1 MAKRTVVGVSEMGSG
16 QKVRAVRKPIKKND
30 LAPQAEVD
38 AVKPDLPLDVSD
50 VEAAT
55 VGAGLGDGS
64 VFSKMIS
71 NAAASD
77 EGAPAPAAGGAGV
90 PQASAG
96 GLGTEIYVATGLGLL
111 GGIGFLATYGEK
123 AKPPV
128 FGSAEVA
135 ATGEEDKPLS
145 GSVKATDPNG
155 DTLTYAVGS
164 APANGSVTVNADGS
178 YVYTPKANYAGSD
191 SFTVTASDGKGGTA
205 TQAVKI
211 TVSAVND
218 APVVTSAAQAGAV
231 VEDGALSVTGKVTS
245 SDVDAGA
252 TATYTGSK
260 AGTYGSFT
268 IDSAT
273 GAWKYDLDNASA
285 QALAAGEAKTETFAV
300 TVTDDKGATAT
311 QNVVVTVTGSNDVP
325 VISTTTTATGAVV
338 EDGTL
343 SATGTVASSDVD
355 VTGKTA
361 TYTGSKAGTYGTF
374 TIDSA
379 TGAWKYDLDNAS
391 HQNLDEG
398 EAKTETFAVTVTD
411 DKGATATQNVVVT
424 VTGTNDLPVVSAT
437 SDRAVSFQEAGPT
450 ALVSSSQMIKVAGT
464 DADGGVVTFTVP
476 ASTAVAD
483 ITLASDGSGFTYTPK
498 DINYH
503 GTETIVVRLNDAQGA
518 GKFTEY
524 SVQVTV
530 TPNTAEN
537 QRIDNGLTKATYN
550 AAGSGLTAGDNF
562 TFIDDST
569 QTTNVEITNFQLGDK
584 IQVSAS
590 ASKYSFAVT
599 GAGDLEITYIDTAS
613 GASNVILLKGVAVN
627 AGFIEDEVTAE
638 TQLGLGNFFMS
649 LADGATNASGAT
661 VAGTSLDVDSDTSVN
676 TFALFSAAGG
686 DIAFAEDANLANSAL
701 IQGFG
706 VGDTITVSNATAAA
720 YSFARDTNA
729 GNDIVII
736 YINDGKR
743 NEIVLQ
749 GAATGATGIL
759 DTLAS
764 VEALLG
770 AGFFK
775 AVGGSGG
782 SGGTGGSGGD
792 GGEPFVPTSTI
803 VADNASGI
811 QTINVGAGSIKLTD
825 NTGVRSDVILQNFGS
840 DDRIFTNTTA
850 SNYSFSVSADDP
862 KDLEI
867 TFLTNDGVFNRFVLD
882 EVLAGKDVF
891 FDNYASA
898 VVAVGFEFMNFG

>member
-1 MAKRTVVGVSEMGSG
+1 MAKRTVVGVSEVGRG
-16 QKVRAVRKPIKKND
+16 QKARTARKPIKKND
-30 LAPQAEVD
+30 LALQVEVD
-38 AVKPDLPLDVSD
+38 AVKSDLPLDVSD
-50 VEAAT
+50 VEETSA
-55 VGAGLGDGS
+55 GAGLGDGG

-71 NAAASD
+71 NAVASD

-128 FGSAEVA
+128 FGSTEVA

-205 TQAVKI
+205 TQAVKV
-211 TVSAVND
+211 TVTPVND
-218 APVVTSAAQAGAV
+218 APVITSAAQAGAV
-231 VEDGALSVTGKVTS
+231 VEDGALSATGKFTS

-268 IDSAT
+268 IDAAT
-273 GAWKYDLDNASA
+273 GAWKYDLNNATA

-300 TVTDDKGATAT
+300 VVTDDKGATAT
-311 QNVVVTVTGSNDVP
+311 QNVVVTVTGSNDAP

-338 EDGTL
+338 EDGAL

-361 TYTGSKAGTYGTF
+361 TYTGSKAGTYGSF
-374 TIDSA
+374 TIDAA
-379 TGAWKYDLDNAS
+379 TGAWKYDLNNAS

-398 EAKTETFAVTVTD
+398 EVKTEVFTVTVTD
-411 DKGATATQNVVVT
+411 DKGATATQNVTVT

-450 ALVSSSQMIKVAGT
+450 ALVASSQMIKVAGT
-464 DADGGVVTFTVP
+464 DADGGEVTFFVP
-476 ASTAVAD
+476 PSTAVAD

-537 QRIDNGLTKATYN
+537 QRIDNGLTKAAYN

-686 DIAFAEDANLANSAL
+686 DIAFAEDANLANRAL

-706 VGDTITVSNATAAA
+706 AGDTITVSNAAAAA

-729 GNDIVII
+729 GNDIVIT
-736 YINDGKR
+736 YNNDGKI

-749 GAATGATGIL
+749 GAATGSTGTL

-782 SGGTGGSGGD
+782 SGGGGGTQ
-792 GGEPFVPTSTI
+792 PFVPTDTV
-803 VADNASGI
+803 VADNASGRA
-811 QTINVGAGSIKLTD
+811 TVNAGTGSIKFTD
-825 NTGVRSDVILQNFGS
+825 DAGVRSDVILQNFSS
-840 DDRIFTNTTA
+840 DDRIFTNTA
-850 SNYSFSVSADDP
+850 ADNYNFAISEEDPDD
-862 KDLEI
+862 LVI
-867 TFLTNDGVFNRFVLD
+867 TFNNNGVLNQFVLD
-882 EVLAGKDVF
+882 EVLAGKDAF
-891 FDNYASA
+891 IDSYASA
-898 VVAVGFEFMNFG
+898 VAAVGFEFMNFG

>member
-1 MAKRTVVGVSEMGSG
+1 MAKRTVVGVSEVGRG
-16 QKVRAVRKPIKKND
+16 QKARTARKPIKKND
-30 LAPQAEVD
+30 LALQAEVD
-38 AVKPDLPLDVSD
+38 AVKSDLPLDVSD
-50 VEAAT
+50 VEETSA
-55 VGAGLGDGS
+55 GAGLGDGG

-71 NAAASD
+71 NAVASD

-128 FGSAEVA
+128 FGSTEVA

-205 TQAVKI
+205 TQAVKV
-211 TVSAVND
+211 TVTPVND
-218 APVVTSAAQAGAV
+218 APVITSAAQAGAV
-231 VEDGALSVTGKVTS
+231 VEDGALSATGKFTS

-260 AGTYGSFT
+260 VGTYGSFT
-268 IDSAT
+268 IDAAT
-273 GAWKYDLDNASA
+273 GAWKYDLNNATA

-300 TVTDDKGATAT
+300 VVTDDKGATAT
-311 QNVVVTVTGSNDVP
+311 QNVVVTVTGSNDAP

-338 EDGTL
+338 EDGAL

-361 TYTGSKAGTYGTF
+361 TYTGSKAGTYGSF
-374 TIDSA
+374 TIDAA

-398 EAKTETFAVTVTD
+398 EVKTEVFTVTVTD
-411 DKGATATQNVVVT
+411 DKGATATQNVTVT

-450 ALVSSSQMIKVAGT
+450 ALVASSQMIKVAGT
-464 DADGGVVTFTVP
+464 DADGGEVTFFVP
-476 ASTAVAD
+476 PSTAVAD

-537 QRIDNGLTKATYN
+537 QRIDNGLTKAAYN

-562 TFIDDST
+562 TFIDDSS

-686 DIAFAEDANLANSAL
+686 DIAFAEDANLANRAL

-706 VGDTITVSNATAAA
+706 AGDTITVSNAAAAA

-729 GNDIVII
+729 GNDIVIT
-736 YINDGKR
+736 YNNDGKI

-749 GAATGATGIL
+749 GAATGSTGTL

-782 SGGTGGSGGD
+782 SGGNGGTQ
-792 GGEPFVPTSTI
+792 PFVPTDTV
-803 VADNASGI
+803 VADNASGRA
-811 QTINVGAGSIKLTD
+811 TVNAGTGSIKFTD
-825 NTGVRSDVILQNFGS
+825 DAGVRSDVILQNFSS
-840 DDRIFTNTTA
+840 DDRIFTNTA
-850 SNYSFSVSADDP
+850 ADNYNFAISEEDPDD
-862 KDLEI
+862 LVI
-867 TFLTNDGVFNRFVLD
+867 TFNNNGVLNQFVLD
-882 EVLAGKDVF
+882 EVLAGKDAF
-891 FDNYASA
+891 IDNYASA
-898 VVAVGFEFMNFG
+898 VTAVGFEFMNFG

>member
-1 MAKRTVVGVSEMGSG
+1 MAKRTVVGVSEVGRG
-16 QKVRAVRKPIKKND
+16 QKARTARKPIKKND
-30 LAPQAEVD
+30 LALQVEVD
-38 AVKPDLPLDVSD
+38 AVKSDLPLDVSD
-50 VEAAT
+50 VEATSA
-55 VGAGLGDGS
+55 GAGLGDGG

-71 NAAASD
+71 NAVASD

-128 FGSAEVA
+128 FGSTEVA

-191 SFTVTASDGKGGTA
+191 SFTITASDGKGGTA
-205 TQAVKI
+205 TQAVKV
-211 TVSAVND
+211 TVTPVND
-218 APVVTSAAQAGAV
+218 APVITSAAQAGAV
-231 VEDGALSVTGKVTS
+231 VEDGALSATGKFTS

-260 AGTYGSFT
+260 VGTYGSFT
-268 IDSAT
+268 IDAAT
-273 GAWKYDLDNASA
+273 GAWKYDLDNATA

-300 TVTDDKGATAT
+300 VVTDDKGATAT
-311 QNVVVTVTGSNDVP
+311 QNVVVTVTGSNDAP

-338 EDGTL
+338 EDGAL

-361 TYTGSKAGTYGTF
+361 TYTGSKAGTYGSF
-374 TIDSA
+374 TIDAA

-398 EAKTETFAVTVTD
+398 EVKTEVFTVTVTD
-411 DKGATATQNVVVT
+411 DKGATATQNVTVT

-450 ALVSSSQMIKVAGT
+450 ALVASSQMIKVAGT
-464 DADGGVVTFTVP
+464 DADGGEVTFLVP
-476 ASTAVAD
+476 PSTAVAD

-537 QRIDNGLTKATYN
+537 QRIDNGLTKAAYN

-562 TFIDDST
+562 TFIDDSS

-686 DIAFAEDANLANSAL
+686 DIAFAEDANLANRAL

-706 VGDTITVSNATAAA
+706 AGDTITVSNAAAAA

-729 GNDIVII
+729 GNDIVIT
-736 YINDGKR
+736 YNNDGKI

-749 GAATGATGIL
+749 GAATGSTGTL

-782 SGGTGGSGGD
+782 SGGGGGTQ
-792 GGEPFVPTSTI
+792 PFVPTDTV
-803 VADNASGI
+803 VADNASGRA
-811 QTINVGAGSIKLTD
+811 TVNAGTGSIKFTD
-825 NTGVRSDVILQNFGS
+825 DAGVRSDVILQNFSS
-840 DDRIFTNTTA
+840 DDRIFTNTA
-850 SNYSFSVSADDP
+850 ADNYNFAISEEDPDD
-862 KDLEI
+862 LVI
-867 TFLTNDGVFNRFVLD
+867 TFNNNGVLNQFVLD
-882 EVLAGKDVF
+882 EVLAGKDAF
-891 FDNYASA
+891 IDNYASA
-898 VVAVGFEFMNFG
+898 VTAVGFEFMNFG